1 MHITHMILLVLLEI
15 PVEMGLLVVKPQISQ
30 QLEMV
35 MAILPQYLPLQ
46 AIRVVI
52 EILLKKIFLLF
63 LGSNI
68 RYLDEKREAV
78 II

>member
-1 MHITHMILLVLLEI
+1 MHITHIILLVLLEI
-15 PVEMGLLVVKPQISQ
+15 LVEMGLLVVEPQISQ
-30 QLEMV
+30 HLEMDMV
-35 MAILPQYLPLQ
+35 ISPRYLLLQ
-46 AIRVVI
+46 AIRAVI

-63 LGSNI
+63 LDSNI

>member
-15 PVEMGLLVVKPQISQ
+15 PVEMGLLVVEPQISQ
-30 QLEMV
+30 QVEMV

-63 LGSNI
+63 LDSNI
-68 RYLDEKREAV
+68 RYLGEKREVV